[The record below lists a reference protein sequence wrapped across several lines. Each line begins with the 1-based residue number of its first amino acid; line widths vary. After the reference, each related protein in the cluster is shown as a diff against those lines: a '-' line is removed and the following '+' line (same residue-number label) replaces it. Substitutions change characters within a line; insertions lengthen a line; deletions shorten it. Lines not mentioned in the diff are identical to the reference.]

1 MPSVVVERRGG
12 VLEIILNRPEIL
24 NAVNRETIAALADA
38 VAEAAEDRAA
48 RVVLLRGAGTHF
60 CAGGDIT
67 MFADLIRLPRTE
79 RQTALYRI
87 VDTLHPLLVRM
98 RHMPKPVVAV
108 VQGAA
113 AGFGLSLVLAA
124 DLALAAEDTV
134 FTSGY
139 IHLGTSPD
147 GGMTATLP
155 HVVGIKRA
163 AELMLLG
170 DRFDAQR
177 ALALGLV
184 NRVVPADALETEAAA
199 LAARLAAGPRDCCR
213 RRSATP
219 STPSYGARRR
229 ALPPVRQPR
238 ILPRVSAPLSTS
250 AGRCS
255 PAKGE
260 TVMRKYRRVLRA
272 ALIALVGAGAL
283 SGCYYDPYTGYWYA
297 YPPYYPYPMAYPYGP
312 GYPYPYPPG
321 PRPGAGQVPAPGY
334 GPGPGP
340 DPGQG
345 YAPGSLPPTNAPVQQ
360 SPLPPPS

>member
-177 ALALGLV
+177 ALALGFV
-184 NRVVPADALETEAAA
+184 NRVVPADTLETEAAA
-199 LAARLAAGPRDCCR
+199 LAARLVAGPAHAYGRTKGLLQATIGDAFDAQLR
-213 RRSATP
+213 RETESFAACAATEDFAE
-219 STPSYGARRR
+219 GVRAFVDKRR
-229 ALPPVRQPR
+229 PVF
-238 ILPRVSAPLSTS
+238 S
-250 AGRCS
+250 
-255 PAKGE
+255 GE
-260 TVMRKYRRVLRA
+260 
-272 ALIALVGAGAL
+272 G
-283 SGCYYDPYTGYWYA
+283 
-297 YPPYYPYPMAYPYGP
+297 
-312 GYPYPYPPG
+312 
-321 PRPGAGQVPAPGY
+321 
-334 GPGPGP
+334 
-340 DPGQG
+340 
-345 YAPGSLPPTNAPVQQ
+345 
-360 SPLPPPS
+360 

>member
-199 LAARLAAGPRDCCR
+199 LAARLAAGPTHAYGRTKRLLQATIGDAFDAQLR
-213 RRSATP
+213 RETESFAACAATEDFAE
-219 STPSYGARRR
+219 GVRAFLDKRR
-229 ALPPVRQPR
+229 PVF
-238 ILPRVSAPLSTS
+238 S
-250 AGRCS
+250 
-255 PAKGE
+255 GE
-260 TVMRKYRRVLRA
+260 
-272 ALIALVGAGAL
+272 G
-283 SGCYYDPYTGYWYA
+283 
-297 YPPYYPYPMAYPYGP
+297 
-312 GYPYPYPPG
+312 
-321 PRPGAGQVPAPGY
+321 
-334 GPGPGP
+334 
-340 DPGQG
+340 
-345 YAPGSLPPTNAPVQQ
+345 
-360 SPLPPPS
+360 